1 MEPTATFNL
10 AWVAALIGFFLPL
23 LISFIKRSTWS
34 TQTKRVVALVTSIV
48 AGVIAV
54 GVKLGLEFNAD
65 FVPAIL
71 LAVTDVYVVASVAY
85 ANFWKDTSIE
95 RGLESVG
102 SPKVDEGFNPDD
114 LVKDASYKSPE

>member
-34 TQTKRVVALVTSIV
+34 TQTKRIFALVTSIV
-48 AGVIAV
+48 AGVVAV
-54 GVKLGLEFNAD
+54 GVQLGLEFTEN
-65 FVPAIL
+65 FLPQIFLAI
-71 LAVTDVYVVASVAY
+71 TDVYVVSAVTY
-85 ANFWKDTSIE
+85 QNFWKDTAIE

-102 SPKVDEGFNPDD
+102 SPKVDEGYNPGDPGRT
-114 LVKDASYKSPE
+114 PE